1 MTVLVNHFHPESVSE
16 PPAMVKTVTRQDV
29 LWDRPIFKAPPLD
42 VRPATLD
49 AATLAD
55 DLRHVAL
62 VKK

>member
-1 MTVLVNHFHPESVSE
+1 MPILVNHFHPKSVSE

-55 DLRHVAL
+55 DLRQVGL